1 MISTVLCDVHRR
13 ATPRSVHN
21 TEMNVRLELR
31 KMRGRMP
38 TTNHFQQLS
47 YAAIACDERL
57 RRFTQWM
64 AYPRIAR
71 SNAKPTNQMAILSS
85 RNRICGSIRYF
96 GDTST
101 RHTLR
106 MQSSRAI

>member
-1 MISTVLCDVHRR
+1 
-13 ATPRSVHN
+13 
-21 TEMNVRLELR
+21 
-31 KMRGRMP
+31 
-38 TTNHFQQLS
+38 
-47 YAAIACDERL
+47 
-57 RRFTQWM
+57 M

-106 MQSSRAI
+106 MQSSRAIRDCLRGARVRLRVGLSVVVVFERNVVFQNFVGYNFGFFVPGAFDAADDSRLERLPFFE